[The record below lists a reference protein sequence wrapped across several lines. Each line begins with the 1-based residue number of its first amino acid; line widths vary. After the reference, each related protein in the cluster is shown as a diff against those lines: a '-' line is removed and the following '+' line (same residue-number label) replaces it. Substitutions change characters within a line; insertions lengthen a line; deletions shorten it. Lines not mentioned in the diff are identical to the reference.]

1 MTIND
6 KYNKRVELCRE
17 LRDIE
22 DEIEKITDISNR
34 YKESSGNKKM
44 TLSIYIEGETTQ
56 YHLDEKTANGC
67 IEFISAY
74 YGIQKDNIVRF
85 LIRELE

>member
-1 MTIND
+1 
-6 KYNKRVELCRE
+6 
-17 LRDIE
+17 
-22 DEIEKITDISNR
+22 
-34 YKESSGNKKM
+34 M

-56 YHLDEKTANGC
+56 YYLDEKTADSC

>member
-1 MTIND
+1 
-6 KYNKRVELCRE
+6 
-17 LRDIE
+17 
-22 DEIEKITDISNR
+22 
-34 YKESSGNKKM
+34 M

-56 YHLDEKTANGC
+56 YNLDEKTANGC